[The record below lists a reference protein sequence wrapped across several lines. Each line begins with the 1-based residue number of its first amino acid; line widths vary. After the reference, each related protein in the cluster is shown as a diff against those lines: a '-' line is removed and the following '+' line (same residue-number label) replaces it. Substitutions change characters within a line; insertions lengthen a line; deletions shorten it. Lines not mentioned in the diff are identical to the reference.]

1 MGNFIQSWARTG
13 PLPPSPQGHSATHR
27 DSHSSGAPA
36 LSSRT
41 PSAPV
46 TLHSIALS
54 ISFSGLLTP
63 LFWPTLLLPA
73 TLVAQRVKRLPTMRE
88 TRVRSLGQED
98 LLEKAM
104 ATHSSTLALK
114 SQGWRSLVGYSPRGH
129 KESDTTE
136 RLHHHH
142 QEFKSEL
149 TFV

>member
-88 TRVRSLGQED
+88 TRVRSLGRKAP
-98 LLEKAM
+98 LEKEM
-104 ATHSSTLALK
+104 ATRSSILA
-114 SQGWRSLVGYSPRGH
+114 
-129 KESDTTE
+129 SDMTE
-136 RLHHHH
+136 RLHFHLPTPLKGK
-142 QEFKSEL
+142 ETEGRAWLDSVTASLDIE
-149 TFV
+149 